1 MARLVLVVLCVA
13 LALGA
18 GPALGLH
25 VSAWTTAALVA
36 LGIALLLTGLI

>member
-1 MARLVLVVLCVA
+1 MARLVLVILCVA

-18 GPALGLH
+18 GPALGLPL
-25 VSAWTTAALVA
+25 SGWGIAALVA